1 MLALSLAIYEA
12 TLCGGCGQELH
23 LSMDGDLA
31 DEWTTAQPDRCHACT
46 ALSRASESINDAK
59 RDHPSALK
67 ITPGLREGWESR
79 LDATR
84 AERSKAAGEG

>member
-31 DEWTTAQPDRCHACT
+31 DEWTTAEADRCHACT

-79 LDATR
+79 LAEARATR
-84 AERSKAAGEG
+84 AAGEG